1 MRNPDNKPRVAFLAL
16 ARTTFDMAL
25 ANDTI
30 DRARGSLTTAGMTLL
45 GPANAITNAS
55 EATAAL
61 GRLNPDEVDVMV
73 VLQATFADSQM
84 VRSLAGSVT
93 APLLL
98 WAIPEA
104 PAGGRLRLNS
114 YCGVNLAAHALKR
127 AGLRYESVYAEPGD
141 ADVVERIR
149 QLGLAGSI
157 RRQLRGVRI
166 GRLGANPDGFES
178 CLVDPEALRRGLG
191 AEVVPL
197 NLGEFFSAVK
207 AVDAGEIGS
216 LREELRPNVTALDE
230 VDKDAAD
237 KTLAS
242 YLAMRQLSER
252 HNLDGLAVRCWP
264 EFFTEMGCAAC
275 GALSL
280 SSDRMLPAG
289 CESDV
294 NGVLTQWIL
303 QTIAGTPAFDTDI
316 VAFDESTDSVVFW
329 HCGKAPLSLADPL
342 EKPRATVHSNRQ
354 LPLLWEFPLKPGTVT
369 LARLS
374 AATGEYRLTIT
385 KGEMLRAEKSF
396 TGTSGRCRLKRPA
409 REFME
414 TILTEGL
421 EHHLALVYGDHLSTL
436 RVLARQLDLPVLE
449 L

>member
-1 MRNPDNKPRVAFLAL
+1 MSNQDYNPRVALL
-16 ARTTFDMAL
+16 PMARTTFDMAL
-25 ANDTI
+25 ANQMI
-30 DRARGSLTTAGMTLL
+30 ERARESLTTAGMTLM
-45 GPANAITNAS
+45 GPSDAITDAS
-55 EATAAL
+55 EAEGAL
-61 GRLNPDEVDVMV
+61 SGLDLESVDVMV

-84 VRSLAGSVT
+84 VRGLADSVT

-104 PAGGRLRLNS
+104 PTGGRLRLNS

-127 AGLRYESVYAEPGD
+127 AGLRYESIYAEPED
-141 ADVVERIR
+141 PQVVERIR
-149 QLGLAGSI
+149 ELGLVGSI
-157 RRQLRGVRI
+157 QRQVRGVRI
-166 GRLGANPDGFES
+166 GRLGTNPDGFES
-178 CLVDPEALRRGLG
+178 CVVDTDALRQTFG

-197 NLGEFFSAVK
+197 ALDDFFAAVEE
-207 AVDAGEIGS
+207 VDAGEISS
-216 LREELRPNVTALDE
+216 LRDDLRPNVAALDLVE
-230 VDKDAAD
+230 KEPAD

-242 YLAMRQLSER
+242 YLAMQRLSESHR
-252 HNLDGLAVRCWP
+252 LDGFAVRCWP
-264 EFFTEMGCAAC
+264 EFFIEMGCAAC

-280 SSDRMLPAG
+280 LSDGMVPAG

-316 VAFDESTDSVVFW
+316 VAFDDATDSVVFW
-329 HCGKAPLSLADPL
+329 HCGKAPLSLADPQ
-342 EKPRATVHSNRQ
+342 EKPRATIHSNRQ
-354 LPLLWEFPLKPGTVT
+354 LPLLWEFPLKPGPVT

-374 AATGEYRLTIT
+374 AATGNYRLTIA

-396 TGTSGRCRLKRPA
+396 TGTSGRCRFERPA

-414 TILTEGL
+414 TILAEGL
-421 EHHLALVYGDHLSTL
+421 EHHMALVYGDHLSTL
-436 RVLARQLDLPVLE
+436 RALARRLDLPVLE